1 MIEIEKQ
8 RYHPSWILFQL
19 YSLLKSNILVI
30 LYLFVLRADSDST
43 FFIVIKLIYGAVM
56 IILLVNVFLKWIY
69 TNYELSNY
77 TVTIYHGVFVKK
89 QRNISIKRIQN
100 IHQTTNFLH
109 RFLKL
114 TSLTLETGTSGEE
127 ASLEFPV
134 LSHEKADHIKRLVE
148 ESKPAAPALQKVF
161 SEDVSAVEEPES
173 TETAKR
179 VYFSATRK
187 DLIKASFTSLS
198 ILAVFPILF
207 SLYFQVD
214 EFFSL
219 DRTAET
225 AFSYFKSHLWLVV
238 PIFLAALLISTVIG
252 FIITYLKYGKF
263 EISADDDRIFIRK
276 GIFTETVFSIQK
288 NRVQAIK
295 IEQSFLKRLLGMAE
309 VKLLSAGNVGD
320 ENAETNSLFPFL
332 PIAEAHSLIEQLL
345 PSYTIS
351 DKLVPLPRNVLWLRL
366 LRPYY
371 FWGIL
376 TIPLL
381 YFKMEWA
388 WISAVLLILIIV
400 ARILDFHHTRYLL
413 NERFVQIKKG
423 GFTTEMFITKRV
435 KIQEAEVKHS
445 WLQRKFKVSSLQFHN
460 RGQPLIVSEL
470 KDVPRETST
479 AFYNWYKE
487 RINFL
492 N

>member
-19 YSLLKSNILVI
+19 YSLLKGNIFVI
-30 LYLFVLRADSDST
+30 IYLFVLKADSDST
-43 FFIVIKLIYGAVM
+43 FFTVIKLIYIALMV
-56 IILLVNVFLKWIY
+56 ILLVNIFFKWYY
-69 TNYELSNY
+69 TRYELSNY
-77 TVTIYHGVFVKK
+77 TVTIHHGVFVKK
-89 QRNISIKRIQN
+89 QRNIGIKRIQN

-127 ASLEFPV
+127 ASIEFPV
-134 LSHEKADHIKRLVE
+134 LSHEKADRIKGLVE
-148 ESKPAAPALQKVF
+148 ESKPAGPALQDDF
-161 SEDVSAVEEPES
+161 SEDASAIEEAES
-173 TETAKR
+173 NEAAKR
-179 VYFSATRK
+179 VYFTATRK

-207 SLYFQVD
+207 SVYFQVD

-225 AFSYFKSHLWLVV
+225 ALSYFQSHLWLLV
-238 PIFLAALLISTVIG
+238 PIFLAALFISIVIG

-288 NRVQAIK
+288 NKVQAIK

-320 ENAETNSLFPFL
+320 AKAETNSLFPFL
-332 PIAEAHSLIEQLL
+332 PVHEAHSLIEQLL
-345 PSYTIS
+345 PSYTVS
-351 DKLVPLPRNVLWLRL
+351 DKLVPLPKNVLWLRL
-366 LRPYY
+366 MRPYY
-371 FWGIL
+371 FWGML

-381 YFKMEWA
+381 YFKIEWA
-388 WISAVLLILIIV
+388 WISGVLLILIV
-400 ARILDFHHTRYLL
+400 AARILDFHHTRYLL
-413 NERFVQIKKG
+413 NEHFVQIRKG

-435 KIQEAEVKHS
+435 QIQEAEVKHG
-445 WLQRKFKVSSLQFHN
+445 WLQRKFKVASLQFHN

-470 KDVPRETST
+470 RDVPRETST
-479 AFYNWYKE
+479 AFYKWYKE
-487 RINFL
+487 RVNFL
-492 N
+492 D